1 MESSV
6 ALYSAGGTL
15 AVALGY
21 IILKRCRNSN
31 CVSHTKFCDCES
43 PAVELQKKQTERLEV
58 IMEMLRSQGR
68 DLSIRV
74 DRPQSPSLSDLKNKT
89 KQI

>member
-1 MESSV
+1 MESV
-6 ALYSAGGTL
+6 ALYSAAGSLVVGI
-15 AVALGY
+15 GY

-58 IMEMLRSQGR
+58 IMEMLRNQAR
-68 DLSIRV
+68 DRS
-74 DRPQSPSLSDLKNKT
+74 DHEGRPQSPSLSETKNKT
-89 KQI
+89 TQI